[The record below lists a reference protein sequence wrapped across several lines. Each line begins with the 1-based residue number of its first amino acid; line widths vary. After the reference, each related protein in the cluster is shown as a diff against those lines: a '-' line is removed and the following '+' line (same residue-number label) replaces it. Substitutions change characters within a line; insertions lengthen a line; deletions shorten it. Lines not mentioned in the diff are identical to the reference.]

1 MADRGI
7 SGGLAELRAAQAGC
21 TSQMVA
27 VGVFSLTVNLLALTG
42 PLYMLQVYDRV
53 LASRSEPTLVA
64 LSGLVVMLFVA
75 MGLLDA
81 LRGRIVARVAARFQ
95 SRLDARVIA
104 VAQQRLLLAPDDPAA
119 RLAGDDLGGV
129 CRLRQVCRICGTN
142 PGPSGILACYES
154 RSSLSPLPGDW
165 RTSALPESPAPSAGS
180 LLPRPQ
186 QGWPIFGR
194 LSSILIWL
202 VPILIKM
209 IYACNIKS

>member
-1 MADRGI
+1 MSVAISLPTYKLLGWPKMAEIRVETDIKSLQKLMYVGSVRFAESVGLISQVCQI
-7 SGGLAELRAAQAGC
+7 SG
-21 TSQMVA
+21 T
-27 VGVFSLTVNLLALTG
+27 
-42 PLYMLQVYDRV
+42 D
-53 LASRSEPTLVA
+53 
-64 LSGLVVMLFVA
+64 
-75 MGLLDA
+75 
-81 LRGRIVARVAARFQ
+81 
-95 SRLDARVIA
+95 
-104 VAQQRLLLAPDDPAA
+104 
-119 RLAGDDLGGV
+119 
-129 CRLRQVCRICGTN
+129 

-154 RSSLSPLPGDW
+154 RSGLSPLPGDW